1 MAITMVDDDDGDYDD
16 DGENDG
22 NDADGDGNYGYND
35 DGNDD
40 DDNDDDDNDDDGN
53 DDNDDDS
60 IYKVLSVGGLG
71 WWSGRASSSCP
82 PKVSE
87 VKGKFEYKDLAPP
100 PRNIFANFSNGKNLV
115 IFLIG

>member
-1 MAITMVDDDDGDYDD
+1 MTVDGNKNINGND
-16 DGENDG
+16 ENDG

-40 DDNDDDDNDDDGN
+40 DGN

-60 IYKVLSVGGLG
+60 IYKGLSVGGLG

-87 VKGKFEYKDLAPP
+87 VKGKFEY
-100 PRNIFANFSNGKNLV
+100 
-115 IFLIG
+115 

>member
-1 MAITMVDDDDGDYDD
+1 MAMTVDGNENINGND
-16 DGENDG
+16 ENDG

-60 IYKVLSVGGLG
+60 IYKGSSVGGLG

-87 VKGKFEYKDLAPP
+87 VKGKFEY
-100 PRNIFANFSNGKNLV
+100 
-115 IFLIG
+115 

>member
-1 MAITMVDDDDGDYDD
+1 MVMTVDGNENINGND
-16 DGENDG
+16 ENDG

-40 DDNDDDDNDDDGN
+40 DGN

-60 IYKVLSVGGLG
+60 IYKGSSVGGLG
-71 WWSGRASSSCP
+71 WWSGRASSSSCP

-87 VKGKFEYKDLAPP
+87 VKGKFEY
-100 PRNIFANFSNGKNLV
+100 
-115 IFLIG
+115 